1 MKEVFIMQKNDNE
14 MKKIYIKCI
23 KELSYDFSLEEI
35 EQIYQLVQ
43 WRWHKSPIV
52 EKNINK
58 IIKENCR
65 LR

>member
-1 MKEVFIMQKNDNE
+1 MQKNDNE

-23 KELSYDFSLEEI
+23 KELSYDLSLEEI

-43 WRWHKSPIV
+43 WCWHKSPIV
-52 EKNINK
+52 EKNIKK
-58 IIKENCR
+58 IIKENYR

>member
-1 MKEVFIMQKNDNE
+1 MKEVFIMQKNDNK

-35 EQIYQLVQ
+35 KQIYQLVQ

>member
-1 MKEVFIMQKNDNE
+1 MQKNDNE

-43 WRWHKSPIV
+43 WCWHKSPIV
-52 EKNINK
+52 EKK
-58 IIKENCR
+58 YQENYKR
-65 LR
+65 EL